1 MIKAS
6 FLQKQGAKY
15 RELAREEVSL
25 EMRRQLFALA
35 ARCDELAAAM
45 ARWPGPKDLNAAPPP
60 KPVAAK
66 VAAVKPATAKSAA
79 PSKPKPAAPRPAT
92 AKPAAP
98 SKPKP
103 AVVETQHEPPHGA
116 AAASAAL
123 PFAEGLRTRL
133 VHGFAE

>member
-35 ARCDELAAAM
+35 SRCDELAAAM
-45 ARWPGPKDLNAAPPP
+45 ARWPGPKDVTAAPAP

-66 VAAVKPATAKSAA
+66 PAGA
-79 PSKPKPAAPRPAT
+79 KPAAKPAVKAAAAKPAA

-98 SKPKP
+98 NKSKPA
-103 AVVETQHEPPHGA
+103 AVEAPHDAPRSTSTPP
-116 AAASAAL
+116 AAL

-133 VHGFAE
+133 VHGLAE

>member
-45 ARWPGPKDLNAAPPP
+45 ARWPGPKDLAPAAAPA
-60 KPVAAK
+60 KAAAAK
-66 VAAVKPATAKSAA
+66 VAAAKPARSKAA
-79 PSKPKPAAPRPAT
+79 VPSKPKAPAVDMAHDAPRGGSS
-92 AKPAAP
+92 AP
-98 SKPKP
+98 
-103 AVVETQHEPPHGA
+103 
-116 AAASAAL
+116 AAL
-123 PFAEGLRTRL
+123 PFAEGSRARL
-133 VHGFAE
+133 VHGLVD